1 MRPIK
6 LVIEG
11 INSFDSPQTLDFE
24 AVGRTN
30 LFCICGKTG
39 AGKTTIFDSILFAL
53 YGKSGRGN
61 IADIVNLSRMTA
73 SVSFEFEERGV
84 VYRIDRT
91 IKCKF
96 EKDSYG
102 KKTDKR
108 LYSGTE
114 VVLYKDGTPVATTG
128 DEVAALVDS
137 VIGIDMGEFKNV
149 YLLEQGEYAEFLK
162 KSPAKQSETVGKI
175 FSLMRFG
182 EVYKRAKEKEKEAR
196 AEAEKAEAAMGAY
209 KDSADGDIKKVKSDL
224 AAERTAL
231 TNTTKE
237 IDGVRAELDGLSK
250 ARDIYISAI
259 EKSKAV
265 KQQAERLEEAKLL
278 LDGATSALND
288 FEEKRDREAADKLK
302 ALREKLIALSE
313 LNAIDK
319 EHAAAEKER
328 GQKSAALS
336 DKLNAKET
344 AAEKIEQIKQSIK
357 ECYNEFDGAAKQFIA
372 AVGTL
377 KNPSAAAK
385 NAVAELGVENEK
397 MRINAV
403 FEIIHALKDEKTAF
417 DGIIGEVKEAENK
430 AAELNREREISLKK
444 IEKFA
449 SEVTELESK
458 KDSAEKEES
467 AAKKALDEATLHS
480 HAAAVRAELHSG
492 DKCPV
497 CGGVYEGHGG
507 ENAGDV
513 EACKLVHAAAV
524 EKVKRLTAELNDTAK
539 ILDGV
544 KGDYDR
550 ADKDK
555 NAVEEKIKELSE
567 KAEKTD
573 VEPEVYAEMSAAMGK
588 AKSAADKYK
597 ALDEKLTAAEPNFAA
612 VSAECEAAQNTLDEI
627 NKRIEALKAK
637 LGDSLGKTEGIIKD
651 VREECDA
658 LEKKT
663 ADEEKKHG
671 ELTKSQNAA
680 LSSVETLKKG
690 LEEAQKACPVDMPE
704 FDEEYYN
711 AQTDRWKALIE
722 KQSEQKSNI
731 AALEVKLGAL
741 SDIAEKLKEY
751 ETVKAEY
758 NKRADR
764 YATIAEM
771 TKGKSML
778 NYVATEYIEQ
788 FTAIA
793 SDILGE
799 LSHGKY
805 TMYYDAESG
814 FTISDFLND
823 GKPRKTDTLSG
834 GELFL
839 TSLCV
844 AIAIARAVGRGN
856 NAFFFLDE
864 GFGTLDDELID
875 TVYGA
880 LESLSRDCLVG
891 VITHAEALIDR
902 MPSRVEVIAATDT
915 TGSRIEY

>member
-11 INSFDSPQTLDFE
+11 INSFDAPQTLDFE
-24 AVGRTN
+24 AVGRSN

-53 YGKSGRGN
+53 YGKSHRGN

-73 SVSFEFEERGV
+73 SVSFEFEERGE

-102 KKTDKR
+102 KKTEKR

-114 VVLYKDGTPVATTG
+114 CILYKNGTPVATTG
-128 DEVAALVDS
+128 EDVAALVDN

-182 EVYKRAKEKEKEAR
+182 DVYKRAKEKEKDAR

-209 KDSADGDIKKVKSDL
+209 RDTAPDSIKKVKSDL

-231 TNTTKE
+231 TNITKE

-250 ARDIYISAI
+250 TRDEYISAT

-265 KQQAERLEEAKLL
+265 KQQAERLEKAQLL
-278 LDGATSALND
+278 LD
-288 FEEKRDREAADKLK
+288 AADKAFNEFEAERDTEAAEKLK
-302 ALREKLIALSE
+302 AIREKLIGLSE
-313 LNAIDK
+313 LNALDR
-319 EHAAAEKER
+319 EYASAEKER
-328 GQKSAALS
+328 NQKTDALE
-336 DKLNAKET
+336 KRTQTKQA
-344 AAEKIEQIKQSIK
+344 AAEKIEKIKQSIK
-357 ECYNEFDGAAKQFIA
+357 DCIDEFDTAIKQFTG

-385 NAVAELGVENEK
+385 NSAKDLSAENEK
-397 MRINAV
+397 VRINAV

-417 DGIIGEVKEAENK
+417 DGIIREIKEAEEK
-430 AAELNREREISLKK
+430 GAELNREREITLEK
-444 IEKFA
+444 IEKLT
-449 SEVTELESK
+449 SEIKEFEDK
-458 KDSAEKEES
+458 KEQAEKEEGE
-467 AAKKALDEATLHS
+467 AKRALDEATLHS
-480 HAAAVRAELHSG
+480 HAAAVRAELNAG

-497 CGGVYEGHGG
+497 CGGVYDGHGG
-507 ENAGDV
+507 ESHSDV
-513 EACKLVHAAAV
+513 EACKIAHAAAV
-524 EKVKRLTAELNDTAK
+524 AKVKAATTELLDVTKLVDGAK
-539 ILDGV
+539 SE
-544 KGDYDR
+544 YDR

-555 NAVEEKIKELSE
+555 NAVDAKIKELTE
-567 KAEKTD
+567 KAESTG
-573 VEPEVYAEMSAAMGK
+573 VEPDVYAEMSVAMGK
-588 AKSAADKYK
+588 AKSAAEKYK
-597 ALDEKLTAAEPNFAA
+597 TLEEQLNTAEPSFAAISAECDAAKSALDEIHKKA
-612 VSAECEAAQNTLDEI
+612 D
-627 NKRIEALKAK
+627 ALKDK
-637 LGDSLGKTEGIIKD
+637 LGENLGKTDGMIKS

-663 ADEEKKHG
+663 ADEEKKRG
-671 ELTKSQNAA
+671 ELLQAQKAA
-680 LSSVETLKKG
+680 HSSVETLEKG
-690 LEEAQKACPVDMPE
+690 LEDAQRACPVDMPQ

-711 AQTDRWKALIE
+711 AQNSRWKALIE
-722 KQSEQKSNI
+722 RQSEQKSNI
-731 AALEVKLGAL
+731 AALETKLNTL
-741 SDIAEKLKEY
+741 SELAEKMKEY
-751 ETVKAEY
+751 ETVRAEY

-764 YATIAEM
+764 YAAIADM
-771 TKGKSML
+771 TKGKAML

-814 FTISDFLND
+814 FTVSDFLND

-844 AIAIARAVGRGN
+844 AIAIARAVDRGN

-902 MPSRVEVIAATDT
+902 MPSRVEVTAATDT

>member
-11 INSFDSPQTLDFE
+11 INSFDAAQTLDFE
-24 AVGRTN
+24 AVGRSN

-61 IADIVNLSRMTA
+61 IADIVNLSRMSA
-73 SVSFEFEERGV
+73 SVSFEFEERGEI
-84 VYRIDRT
+84 YKIDRT

-108 LYSGTE
+108 VYGGTE
-114 VVLYKDGTPVATTG
+114 VVLYKNGTPVATTG
-128 DEVAALVDS
+128 DEVASLVDS

-209 KDSADGDIKKVKSDL
+209 RDSADGSIKKVKSDL

-237 IDGVRAELDGLSK
+237 IESVRAELDGLSK
-250 ARDIYISAI
+250 ARDEYISAV

-278 LDGATSALND
+278 LDGATIALND
-288 FEEKRDREAADKLK
+288 FEAKRDKEAADKLK
-302 ALREKLIALSE
+302 ALREKLIGLSE
-313 LNAIDK
+313 LNALDK
-319 EHAAAEKER
+319 EYFAAEKER
-328 GQKSAALS
+328 EQKRIALENKIKQKQSAA
-336 DKLNAKET
+336 
-344 AAEKIEQIKQSIK
+344 EQIETLKQKINDCVS
-357 ECYNEFDGAAKQFIA
+357 EFDSAKTQFNN
-372 AVGTL
+372 AVSTL
-377 KNPSAAAK
+377 KNPSAAAL
-385 NAVAELGVENEK
+385 NAVKELSAQNEK
-397 MRINAV
+397 ERINAV

-417 DGIIGEVKEAENK
+417 DGIIREVREAESRSADLK
-430 AAELNREREISLKK
+430 HELEITLAK
-444 IEKFA
+444 IEKLS
-449 SEVTELESK
+449 SEIKELEDK
-458 KDSAEKEES
+458 KAQAEKEETT
-467 AAKKALDEATLHS
+467 AKSALDEATLHS
-480 HAAAVRAELHSG
+480 HAAAVRAELSKG

-497 CGGVYEGHGG
+497 CGGVYDGHGG
-507 ENAGDV
+507 EGPCNV
-513 EACKLVHAAAV
+513 ESCKLAHAAAV
-524 EKVKRLTAELNDTAK
+524 EKVKAVTAELLDVTKLVDGAK
-539 ILDGV
+539 NA
-544 KGDYDR
+544 YDR
-550 ADKDK
+550 ADNDK
-555 NAVEEKIKELSE
+555 NAVDAKIKELSE
-567 KAEKTD
+567 KAEKTG
-573 VEPEVYAEMSAAMGK
+573 VEPEAYAEMSVAMGK
-588 AKSAADKYK
+588 AKAAAEGYK
-597 ALDEKLTAAEPNFAA
+597 SLDEKLSALEPSFAA
-612 VSAECEAAQNTLDEI
+612 ASAECDGASSALDEAD
-627 NKRIEALKAK
+627 KKAAELKEK
-637 LGDSLGKTEGIIKD
+637 LGDNLGKTEGMIKS
-651 VREECDA
+651 VREESA
-658 LEKKT
+658 VLEKKT
-663 ADEEKKHG
+663 ADEEKKLG
-671 ELTKSQNAA
+671 ELTKAQSSA

-690 LEEAQKACPVDMPE
+690 LEDAQRACLVDMPQ

-711 AQTDRWKALIE
+711 GQNGRWKALIE

-731 AALEVKLGAL
+731 SALETQLKTLTEL
-741 SDIAEKLKEY
+741 AEKMKEY
-751 ETVKAEY
+751 ESIRSEY

-764 YATIAEM
+764 YAAIADM
-771 TKGKSML
+771 TKGKAML
-778 NYVATEYIEQ
+778 NFVATEYIEQ

-805 TMYYDAESG
+805 TMFYDSENG
-814 FTISDFLND
+814 FTVSDFLND